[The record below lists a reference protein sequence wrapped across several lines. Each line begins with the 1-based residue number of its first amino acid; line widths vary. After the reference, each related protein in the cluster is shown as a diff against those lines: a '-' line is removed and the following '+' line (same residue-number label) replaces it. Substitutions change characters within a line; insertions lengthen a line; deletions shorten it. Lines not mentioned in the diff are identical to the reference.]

1 MNSFRNGSC
10 DETDPGGAEPPKA
23 PRAPPRPCGDVQS
36 RRPSFVFLAAFCATP
51 DDSVRLQNALTDLI
65 QKPLALQQIE
75 ESFLK
80 QRPVVAGKTP
90 FFA

>member
-1 MNSFRNGSC
+1 MRRTPVAQS
-10 DETDPGGAEPPKA
+10 PPKRPGRRLA
-23 PRAPPRPCGDVQS
+23 RAETS
-36 RRPSFVFLAAFCATP
+36 RAAAPSFVFLAAFCATP

-80 QRPVVAGKTP
+80 QCPVVAGKTP

>member
-1 MNSFRNGSC
+1 MRRTPVAQS
-10 DETDPGGAEPPKA
+10 PPKRPGRRLA
-23 PRAPPRPCGDVQS
+23 RAETS
-36 RRPSFVFLAAFCATP
+36 RAAGVLTNANPLPSFVFLAAFCATP

-80 QRPVVAGKTP
+80 QCPVVAGKTP

>member
-1 MNSFRNGSC
+1 MRRTPVAQS
-10 DETDPGGAEPPKA
+10 PPKRPGRRLA
-23 PRAPPRPCGDVQS
+23 RTETSRAAG
-36 RRPSFVFLAAFCATP
+36 PSFVFLAAFCATP

-80 QRPVVAGKTP
+80 QCPVVARKTP